1 MARLSHWLLA
11 PVFLLGLSQAK
22 PVDNNLSIRAD
33 TIKWKNC
40 LLGKNQTVTR
50 QCAKLKVPLDCT
62 DPDNKKEVAL
72 DLTKIEALK
81 KPSKGSILINF
92 GGPGEPARG
101 SLASNQIASM
111 LLGLTGGEYDIIGF
125 DPRGTGDTLTFSCFD
140 TDLEREL
147 FANGA
152 AKTVAGAFPLARGQ
166 NWASGQIFAETCAL
180 KQNKTGQ
187 FLGTSFV
194 ARDMMKIVDALDED
208 GMLRYWG
215 MSYGT
220 YLGAVAANMFPDKV
234 DKMMLDAVVNPFD
247 WRLNHDFETLTD
259 TDATF
264 SRFCQ
269 ECIEARDVCPLA
281 GKLNDKDLE
290 KKLYKFFDDLRLE
303 PIVFQG
309 VMLDYKWIKGLLY
322 DKLKYPEQWK
332 MFSRL
337 LDAMMK
343 RDSKLLEEVLTQ
355 MFGGGGGGDGGI
367 TKESHWGIRCSDMTG
382 QTDDIHD
389 VIPILS
395 KRWDT
400 SRFAADVIED
410 VVMRCSRWKLPA
422 KERYEGD
429 FKAKTKNPVLVI
441 GQTSDPITPMASA
454 RNLTGTLEGSV
465 LLEFDI
471 PGHTILRRSSDCII
485 KATAAYWSE
494 GKLPENNTVCKSDVE
509 PFSTETGWVEMIKE
523 LGMGPKE

>member
-1 MARLSHWLLA
+1 MTRLSYWLLA
-11 PVFLLGLSQAK
+11 PICLLGLSQAK
-22 PVDNNLSIRAD
+22 PVDNHLNARAD

-40 LLGKNQTVTR
+40 VLNKNQTLPR
-50 QCAKLKVPLDCT
+50 QCAKLKVPLDYT
-62 DPDNKKEVAL
+62 DPYNKKEVAL

-92 GGPGEPARG
+92 GGPGEPAR
-101 SLASNQIASM
+101 SS
-111 LLGLTGGEYDIIGF
+111 LTGGEYDLIGF

-140 TDLEREL
+140 TDLERIQ
-147 FANGA
+147 FGSGPN
-152 AKTVAGAFPLARGQ
+152 KFVAGAFPLARGQ
-166 NWASGQIFAETCAL
+166 NWASSEIFAETCAL

-194 ARDMMKIVDALDED
+194 ARDMMQIVDALDED

-220 YLGAVAANMFPDKV
+220 YLGAVAANMFPDKI

-247 WRLNHDFETLTD
+247 WRINHDFESLVD
-259 TDATF
+259 VDAAF

-269 ECIEARDVCPLA
+269 ECVEARDVCPLA
-281 GKLNDKDLE
+281 GKLNAQDLE

-309 VMLDYKWIKGLLY
+309 AIIDYRFIKSLLY
-322 DKLKYPEQWK
+322 ANLKMPETWQI
-332 MFSRL
+332 MSRL
-337 LDAMMK
+337 LDATIK
-343 RDSKLLEEVLTQ
+343 RDPELLEAVLTA
-355 MFGGGGGGDGGI
+355 MSEGGGDGSNGI
-367 TKESHWGIRCSDMTG
+367 TKESLWGIRCSDMTG

-389 VIPILS
+389 IIPILN
-395 KRWDT
+395 KRWDI
-400 SRFAADVIED
+400 SRFAADTLED
-410 VVMRCSRWKLPA
+410 AVMRCSRWKLPA

-441 GQTSDPITPMASA
+441 GQIADPITPLASA
-454 RNLTGTLEGSV
+454 RNLTGTLDGSV

-471 PGHTILRRSSDCII
+471 PGHSILRRSSECVI

-494 GKLPENNTVCKSDVE
+494 GKLPKNNTVCKSEVE
-509 PFSTETGWVEMIKE
+509 PFSTNSGWPEMIKE
-523 LGMGPKE
+523 LGMGPKK

>member
-1 MARLSHWLLA
+1 MTRLSHWLLA
-11 PVFLLGLSQAK
+11 PICLLGLSQAK
-22 PVDNNLSIRAD
+22 PVDNHLNARAD

-40 LLGKNQTVTR
+40 VLSKNQTLPR
-50 QCAKLKVPLDCT
+50 QCAKLKVPLDYT

-92 GGPGEPARG
+92 GGPGEPARA
-101 SLASNQIASM
+101 SLTSNSAASK
-111 LLGLTGGEYDIIGF
+111 LLGLTGGEYGLIGF

-140 TDLEREL
+140 TDLERTQ
-147 FANGA
+147 FTNGEF
-152 AKTVAGAFPLARGQ
+152 KFVAGAFPLARGQ
-166 NWASGQIFAETCAL
+166 NWASSEIFAETCAL

-194 ARDMMKIVDALDED
+194 ARDMMQIVDALDED

-215 MSYGT
+215 MSYGI
-220 YLGAVAANMFPDKV
+220 YLGAVAANMFPDKI

-247 WRLNHDFETLTD
+247 WRINHDFESLVD

-269 ECIEARDVCPLA
+269 ECVEARDICPLA
-281 GKLNDKDLE
+281 GKFNAKDLE
-290 KKLYKFFDDLRLE
+290 KNLYKFFDDLRLAHRVSGHNNRLQ
-303 PIVFQG
+303 I
-309 VMLDYKWIKGLLY
+309 M
-322 DKLKYPEQWK
+322 
-332 MFSRL
+332 SRL
-337 LDAMMK
+337 LNAMMK
-343 RDSKLLEEVLTQ
+343 RDPKLLEAALTQ
-355 MFGGGGGGDGGI
+355 MSEGGGGGGSGV
-367 TKESHWGIRCSDMTG
+367 TKESLWGIRCSDMTE

-389 VIPILS
+389 IIPILN

-400 SRFAADVIED
+400 SRFAADTIED

-422 KERYEGD
+422 KEPYEGD

-441 GQTSDPITPMASA
+441 GQTADPITPLASA

-471 PGHTILRRSSDCII
+471 PGHSILRRRSECVI

-494 GKLPENNTVCKSDVE
+494 GKLPKNNTVCKSEVE
-509 PFSTETGWVEMIKE
+509 PFSTDSGWPEMIKE

>member
-1 MARLSHWLLA
+1 MTRLSHWLLA
-11 PVFLLGLSQAK
+11 PICLLGLSQAK
-22 PVDNNLSIRAD
+22 PNCVLS
-33 TIKWKNC
+33 
-40 LLGKNQTVTR
+40 KNQTLPR
-50 QCAKLKVPLDCT
+50 ECAKLKVPLDYT

-72 DLTKIEALK
+72 DLTKIEALN
-81 KPSKGSILINF
+81 KPSKGSILITF
-92 GGPGEPARG
+92 GGPGEPARA
-101 SLASNQIASM
+101 SLTSNSAALK
-111 LLGLTGGEYDIIGF
+111 LLGLTGGEYGLIGF

-140 TDLEREL
+140 TDLERTQ
-147 FANGA
+147 FTNGEF
-152 AKTVAGAFPLARGQ
+152 KFVAGAFPLARGQ
-166 NWASGQIFAETCAL
+166 NWASSEIFAETCAL

-194 ARDMMKIVDALDED
+194 ARDMMQIVDALDED

-220 YLGAVAANMFPDKV
+220 YLGAVAANMFPDKI

-247 WRLNHDFETLTD
+247 WRINHDFESLVD

-269 ECIEARDVCPLA
+269 ECVEARDICPLA
-281 GKLNDKDLE
+281 GKFNAKDLE

-309 VMLDYKWIKGLLY
+309 TIIDYRWIKVLLY
-322 DKLKYPEQWK
+322 ANLKMPETWQK
-332 MFSRL
+332 MSRL
-337 LDAMMK
+337 LNAMMK
-343 RDSKLLEEVLTQ
+343 RDPKLLEAALTQ
-355 MFGGGGGGDGGI
+355 MSEGGGGGGSGI
-367 TKESHWGIRCSDMTG
+367 TKESLWGIRCSDMTG

-389 VIPILS
+389 IIPILN

-400 SRFAADVIED
+400 SRFAADTIED
-410 VVMRCSRWKLPA
+410 TA
-422 KERYEGD
+422 
-429 FKAKTKNPVLVI
+429 
-441 GQTSDPITPMASA
+441 DPITPLASA

-471 PGHTILRRSSDCII
+471 PGHSILRRSSECVI

-494 GKLPENNTVCKSDVE
+494 GKLPKNNTVCKSEVE
-509 PFSTETGWVEMIKE
+509 PFSTDSGWPEMIKE

>member
-1 MARLSHWLLA
+1 MTRLSYWLLA
-11 PVFLLGLSQAK
+11 PVFLLGLAQAK
-22 PVDNNLSIRAD
+22 PVDSHVNARAD

-40 LLGKNQTVTR
+40 VLNKNQTLPR
-50 QCAKLKVPLDCT
+50 QCAKLKVPLDYT

-81 KPSKGSILINF
+81 KPSKGSILVNF

-101 SLASNQIASM
+101 SFASNQIAVM
-111 LLGLTGGEYDIIGF
+111 LLGLTGGEYDLIGF
-125 DPRGTGDTLTFSCFD
+125 DPRGHCSETA
-140 TDLEREL
+140 RQ
-147 FANGA
+147 N
-152 AKTVAGAFPLARGQ
+152 TVAGSFPLARGQ
-166 NWASGQIFAETCAL
+166 NWAASGIFAETRAL

-194 ARDMMKIVDALDED
+194 ARDMMQIVDALDED

-215 MSYGT
+215 ISYGT
-220 YLGAVAANMFPDKV
+220 YLGAVAANMFPDKI

-247 WRLNHDFETLTD
+247 WRINHDFESLTD
-259 TDATF
+259 TDATL

-269 ECIEARDVCPLA
+269 ECVEARDVCPLA
-281 GKLNDKDLE
+281 GKLNAKDLE

-309 VMLDYKWIKGLLY
+309 VILDYKSIKALLY
-322 DKLKYPEQWK
+322 GNLKYPETWQ
-332 MFSRL
+332 MMSRI

-343 RDSKLLEEVLTQ
+343 RDSKLLEALGGD
-355 MFGGGGGGDGGI
+355 GGGGGSSM

-382 QTDDIHD
+382 QTDDVHD
-389 VIPILS
+389 VIPILN

-400 SRFAADVIED
+400 NRFAADVIED

-429 FKAKTKNPVLVI
+429 FKAKTKNSILVI

-454 RNLTGTLEGSV
+454 RNLAGTLEGSV

-471 PGHTILRRSSDCII
+471 PGHTILRRSSECVI

-494 GKLPENNTVCKSDVE
+494 GKLPKNNTVCKSDVK
-509 PFSTETGWVEMIKE
+509 PFSTETGWVEMIKK
-523 LGMGPKE
+523 LGMGPNQ

>member
-1 MARLSHWLLA
+1 MLKQEPPMAEQMRSRVW
-11 PVFLLGLSQAK
+11 VFKRRDVIAVPRKIVSN
-22 PVDNNLSIRAD
+22 VEF
-33 TIKWKNC
+33 T
-40 LLGKNQTVTR
+40 
-50 QCAKLKVPLDCT
+50 QCAKLKVPLDYT

-92 GGPGEPARG
+92 GGPGEPARA
-101 SLASNQIASM
+101 SLTLNSAALK
-111 LLGLTGGEYDIIGF
+111 LLGLTGGEYGLIGF

-140 TDLEREL
+140 TDLERTQ
-147 FANGA
+147 FTNGEF
-152 AKTVAGAFPLARGQ
+152 KFVAGAFPLARGQ
-166 NWASGQIFAETCAL
+166 NWASSEIFAETRAL

-194 ARDMMKIVDALDED
+194 ARDMMQIVDALDED

-215 MSYGT
+215 MSYGI
-220 YLGAVAANMFPDKV
+220 YLGAVAANMFPDKI

-247 WRLNHDFETLTD
+247 WRINHDFESLVD

-269 ECIEARDVCPLA
+269 ECVEARDICPLA
-281 GKLNDKDLE
+281 GKFNAKDLE
-290 KKLYKFFDDLRLE
+290 KKLYKFFDDLRLAHR
-303 PIVFQG
+303 VSGHNNRLQVDQG
-309 VMLDYKWIKGLLY
+309 VAIM
-322 DKLKYPEQWK
+322 
-332 MFSRL
+332 SRL
-337 LDAMMK
+337 LNAMMK
-343 RDSKLLEEVLTQ
+343 RDPKLLEAALTQ
-355 MFGGGGGGDGGI
+355 MSEGGGGGGSGV
-367 TKESHWGIRCSDMTG
+367 TKESLWGIRCSDMTE

-389 VIPILS
+389 IIPILN

-400 SRFAADVIED
+400 SRFAADTIED

-422 KERYEGD
+422 KEPYEGD

-441 GQTSDPITPMASA
+441 GQTADPITPLASA

-471 PGHTILRRSSDCII
+471 PGHSILRRRSECVI

-494 GKLPENNTVCKSDVE
+494 GKLPKNNTVCKSEVE
-509 PFSTETGWVEMIKE
+509 PFSTDSGWPEMIKE

>member
-1 MARLSHWLLA
+1 MTRLSHWLIA

-22 PVDNNLSIRAD
+22 P
-33 TIKWKNC
+33 
-40 LLGKNQTVTR
+40 TVPR
-50 QCAKLKVPLDCT
+50 RCAKLKVPLDYT
-62 DPDNKKEVAL
+62 DPDNQKEVAL
-72 DLTKIEALK
+72 DLTKIEALT

-101 SLASNQIASM
+101 SFASNQLALM
-111 LLGLTGGEYDIIGF
+111 LLGLTGGEYDLIGF
-125 DPRGTGDTLTFSCFD
+125 DPRFG
-140 TDLEREL
+140 ER
-147 FANGA
+147 
-152 AKTVAGAFPLARGQ
+152 TVRNRPGQ
-166 NWASGQIFAETCAL
+166 NRRWLVSSRKRPELGRL
-180 KQNKTGQ
+180 KHNKTGQ
-187 FLGTSFV
+187 FLGTSFI
-194 ARDMMKIVDALDED
+194 ARDMMQIVDALDED

-220 YLGAVAANMFPDKV
+220 YIGAVAANMFPNKI
-234 DKMMLDAVVNPFD
+234 DKMMLGAVVNPFD
-247 WRLNHDFETLTD
+247 WRLDHDFESLID

-264 SRFCQ
+264 SRFY
-269 ECIEARDVCPLA
+269 
-281 GKLNDKDLE
+281 LE
-290 KKLYKFFDDLRLE
+290 KKLYKFFDGLRLE
-303 PIVFQG
+303 PMVFQG
-309 VMLDYKWIKGLLY
+309 VILDYKSVKASLY
-322 DKLKYPEQWK
+322 ANLKYPENWQLMSK
-332 MFSRL
+332 I
-337 LDAMMK
+337 LDVMMK
-343 RDSKLLEEVLTQ
+343 RDSKMLEALGGD
-355 MFGGGGGGDGGI
+355 GGGGGSST
-367 TKESHWGIRCSDMTG
+367 TKESQWGIRCNDMTG

-389 VIPILS
+389 VIPILN

-454 RNLTGTLEGSV
+454 RNLAGTLEGSV
-465 LLEFDI
+465 LLEFNI
-471 PGHTILRRSSDCII
+471 PGHSILRRSSECVI

-494 GKLPENNTVCKSDVE
+494 GKLSKNNTVCKSDVE